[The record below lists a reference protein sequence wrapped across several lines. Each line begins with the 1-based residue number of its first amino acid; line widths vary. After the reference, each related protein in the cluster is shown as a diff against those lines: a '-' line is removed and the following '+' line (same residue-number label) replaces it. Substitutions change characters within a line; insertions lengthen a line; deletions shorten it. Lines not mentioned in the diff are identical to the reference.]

1 MKEAMKKTVDWQRIW
16 DDDGNTSGDYLLKI
30 VARIL
35 SAFYFPIVTFRNWLY
50 DYSVFEERRLPCPVI
65 SVGNI
70 TVGGT
75 GKTPCV
81 MMLARMLQQSG
92 FRPAVLSRG
101 YGGKSSDAVN
111 IVSDGKKILLDVERA
126 GDEPVLMAKSLLGIP
141 VVTGAKRIVTGKA
154 VIDQFG
160 VDVLICDDA
169 MQHRQIFRDINL
181 VLLDKSALKNR
192 LHLLPRGRLREPVSG
207 IKRAS
212 AVLLTRTDEGAHI
225 NRPMADILEAEKIPV
240 FKSVHRAVAII
251 SADGRVSQP
260 MSELKDKNICAFCGI
275 ANPGSFE
282 KTLLAAGAKIL
293 SFDIFPDHHRFKK
306 PDLKKLKAGFMRQ
319 NADYLLT
326 TEKDVMRLQ
335 KQPEFLKTISFVRID
350 MEMTDPDDQ
359 FKKFIL
365 RQLSAAKNHKAFR
378 DIQ

>member
-1 MKEAMKKTVDWQRIW
+1 MKKMVDWQRIW
-16 DDDGNTSGDYLLKI
+16 DDDGNTSGNHLLKI
-30 VARIL
+30 ITRIL
-35 SAFYFPIVTFRNWLY
+35 SAFYFLIVTFRNWLY
-50 DYSVFEERRLPCPVI
+50 DHGVFEERRLPCPVI

-92 FRPAVLSRG
+92 FRPAVISRG
-101 YGGKSSDAVN
+101 YGGESSDAVN
-111 IVSDGKKILLDVERA
+111 IVSDGEKILLDGEMA

-141 VVTGAKRIVTGKA
+141 VVTGAKRIVTGKV
-154 VIDQFG
+154 VIDKFG
-160 VDVLICDDA
+160 ANVLICDDA

-181 VLLDKSALKNR
+181 VLLDNSVLKNR
-192 LHLLPRGRLREPVSG
+192 QHLLPRGRLREPVSG

-212 AVLLTRTDEGAHI
+212 AVLLTRTDEGAYI
-225 NRPMADILEAEKIPV
+225 NESMADILEAENIPV

-282 KTLLAAGAKIL
+282 KTLLAAGARIL
-293 SFDIFPDHHRFKK
+293 SFDIFPDHHHFKK
-306 PDLKKLKAGFMRQ
+306 PELEKLKAGFMRQ

-335 KQPEFLKTISFVRID
+335 KQTEFFKTVSFVRID
-350 MEMTDPDDQ
+350 LEMTDPDDK

-365 RQLSAAKNHKAFR
+365 QKLSTANNHTAIR